1 MLEIGMPSPIV
12 PLTTKKSPKAAP
24 LPTTETDGTSA
35 KALEPIESSPL
46 EGTIEPLELVKIE
59 PQDVQALFTTDGA
72 LKPILEKVAA
82 LARSVIQDATT
93 AKGREAIKS
102 LAYKIAQAKTAL
114 EAQGVALNRE
124 LKALPAAVDK
134 NKREAKEF
142 LEALQA
148 EIRKPVTEW
157 EAEQARIEA
166 LRKAEEEAAELAR
179 QIEADH
185 GIALTLNWAYDQ
197 EKLAEQARLEK
208 AVQERE
214 EEIAREA
221 AEKERLAAIQRE
233 ADLKA
238 AAEKAERE
246 KAEAEQRQKDA
257 EAREAQAKIDAEA
270 ARVKAQKEAEERA
283 EQAAIEAR
291 QKEQDRQAAVKK
303 AEDDARAARER
314 NVEHRRAFN
323 RETWAD
329 IQAVILAQTDPQ
341 DAESMATEIVKA
353 IVSGKVR
360 HVAITY

>member
-1 MLEIGMPSPIV
+1 MAIRGNATPVV
-12 PLTTKKSPKAAP
+12 PLIPQAAMV
-24 LPTTETDGTSA
+24 PTTETDGTSA
-35 KALEPIESSPL
+35 KALEPIDPGTL

-102 LAYKIAQAKTAL
+102 LAYKIAQAKTTL

-142 LEALQA
+142 LEALQT

-166 LRKAEEEAAELAR
+166 QRKAEEEAAELAR
-179 QIEADH
+179 QIDTDHEFALLLDKARTHDIAEA
-185 GIALTLNWAYDQ
+185 ARA
-197 EKLAEQARLEK
+197 EKQAQIDNDAR
-208 AVQERE
+208 V
-214 EEIAREA
+214 AREA
-221 AEKERLAAIQRE
+221 ADKEREAAAVRE
-233 ADLKA
+233 ADARA
-238 AAEKAERE
+238 ALEKAEHDRE
-246 KAEAEQRQKDA
+246 EAEQRQKDA

-270 ARVKAQKEAEERA
+270 ARVKAQKDADERA

-291 QKEQDRQAAVKK
+291 QKEQERQTAEKK

-314 NVEHRRAFN
+314 DVEHRRTFN
-323 RETWAD
+323 REAWAD
-329 IQAVILAQTDPQ
+329 IQAVILTQTDPQ
-341 DAESMATEIVKA
+341 DAESMATEIVMA
-353 IVSGKVR
+353 IAKGKVR
-360 HVAITY
+360 HVAISY